1 MKRKVLVL
9 SLFAIILSAVGAFL
23 HAATPTAQNPRPKVV
38 REQVKALKATDE
50 WAKMSDQLAQYTN
63 HLAQFQAA
71 YTTATGKV
79 DLVGD
84 AATKLALQKML
95 AAMDKLAKMV
105 DDLYATDKAQKRVI
119 VDTVEL
125 Q

>member
-50 WAKMSDQLAQYTN
+50 WYTN